1 MKLALLL
8 LVFVSQVFASESLKP
23 FKYLRQEV
31 KSAEKEYQFNEYE
44 AIIGGSLAF
53 LVGNVGFYTTNSE
66 TLKLAYGGIQTV
78 GIISVGQGVYDY
90 YRPNTDQE
98 MLNLLQQ
105 KKLTRSSLADGFITI
120 LGQEERAKRL
130 ALLYGSSLLV
140 VQYAAN
146 AYLSDTP
153 KDIKDIYL
161 FLGGV
166 NLIVAGHSYLSR
178 GKYER
183 YFDLKDQV
191 AVAPILAPNLAGL
204 RASYSF

>member
-1 MKLALLL
+1 MNSLLL
-8 LVFVSQVFASESLKP
+8 LLFFTSQVLASETVKP
-23 FKYLRQEV
+23 FKYLREEV
-31 KSAEKEYQFNEYE
+31 KTAEKEYQFNEYE
-44 AIIGGSLAF
+44 AIIGGGLAF
-53 LVGNVGFYTTNSE
+53 LVGNIGFYTTNSE

-105 KKLTRSSLADGFITI
+105 KKMTRSSLADGFITI
-120 LGQEERAKRL
+120 LGQEERAQRL

-166 NLIVAGHSYLSR
+166 NLIVAGHSYLNR

-183 YFDLKDQV
+183 YFDLKEQV
-191 AVAPILAPNLAGL
+191 TFRPMLAPDLAGL
-204 RASYSF
+204 RASFSF